1 MNISFK
7 NLKIFIGILLVLNFI
22 FWLQVFL
29 DLSENKQVTYF
40 LNVGQGDS
48 QLVRIKKANFLID
61 AGRDFLVLNN
71 LEKIIPP
78 FKKRIDIAFISHGQ
92 LDHAGG
98 MFYIIENYD
107 VGYVI
112 YNGEETPLWQNL
124 KQALDRK
131 KIPYIVLSAPDRV
144 IYGQNKFD
152 ILWPKSFD
160 ENLKSNDNSMVI
172 RYQNENYS
180 VLFTADITSKTELKL
195 LDKKIAS
202 DVLKVAHHGSKYSSS
217 RDFLKA
223 VAPKISII
231 EVGKNQYGH
240 PTKETLLALKELGS
254 KIFRTDQDGLIKV
267 EYFKNK
273 LLVSALR

>member
-1 MNISFK
+1 MNIPFK

-29 DLSENKQVTYF
+29 DLSENKQATYF

-71 LEKIIPP
+71 LEKIIPA

-98 MFYIIENYD
+98 MFYVIENYD

-112 YNGEETPLWQNL
+112 YNGEETSLWQNL

-180 VLFTADITSKTELKL
+180 VLFTADITSKTESKL

-223 VAPKISII
+223 VSPKISII
-231 EVGKNQYGH
+231 EVGKNPYGH
-240 PTKETLLALKELGS
+240 PTKETLLALKEVGS